1 MKHLKKFNESVN
13 KEELQDFC
21 DTYLAYLL
29 DDGFEVSVEH
39 RYNNDKKYK
48 IYDYHFITIKKLG
61 KISNNFKW
69 EEIKDQ
75 FIPFISVLSKEYKLG
90 PITFNGIKYYTY
102 RDPFTQLGMD
112 DRKYGKEPVS
122 KLYYTKNIINDYI
135 NFKFPI
141 EFITIVVQ

>member
-1 MKHLKKFNESVN
+1 MKHLRKFNESLN

-48 IYDYHFITIKKLG
+48 IYDYHFITIKKTS
-61 KISNNFKW
+61 KFKW

-75 FIPFISVLSKEYKLG
+75 FIPFISVLSKEYKLKDRC
-90 PITFNGIKYYTY
+90 ITFNGTKYYTY
-102 RDPFTQLGMD
+102 SDPYTQLGMD
-112 DRKYGKEPVS
+112 NRKYGKEPVS
-122 KLYYTKNIINDYI
+122 KIYKTKDIITDYI

-141 EFITIVVQ
+141 EFINIVVQ

>member
-1 MKHLKKFNESVN
+1 MKHLRGFNESLD

-21 DTYLAYLL
+21 ETYLAYLL

-39 RYNNDKKYK
+39 MYSTKEYK
-48 IYDYHFITIKKLG
+48 HKHDYHFVTIKKPG
-61 KISNNFKW
+61 KVLNNFKW

-75 FIPFISVLSKEYKLG
+75 FIPFISVLSKQYKLG
-90 PITFNGIKYYTY
+90 AITFYGTKYYTY
-102 RDPFTQLGMD
+102 QCMGN
-112 DRKYGKEPVS
+112 RKYGKEPVS

-135 NFKFPI
+135 NFKFPM

>member
-1 MKHLKKFNESVN
+1 MKHLRGFNESLN

-21 DTYLAYLL
+21 ETYLAYLL
-29 DDGFEVSVEH
+29 DDGFEVSIQHMYSTKE
-39 RYNNDKKYK
+39 YK
-48 IYDYHFITIKKLG
+48 HDYHFITINKV
-61 KISNNFKW
+61 SNNFKW

-90 PITFNGIKYYTY
+90 AITFYGTKYYTY

-112 DRKYGKEPVS
+112 DRKYAKEPVS
-122 KLYYTKNIINDYI
+122 KLYYTKNIITDYI

-141 EFITIVVQ
+141 DFITIVVQ